1 MKMVVSSVSIVE
13 ASKPSNIAATTMQ
26 GGYEFPAQPL
36 HNFLSC
42 GAGVKRL
49 KPNQQARV
57 AQWAMIVYMAKQP
70 LRRQADCPNTD
81 LLPICCFN
89 TVSRKRAGT
98 RDYREARP

>member
-1 MKMVVSSVSIVE
+1 
-13 ASKPSNIAATTMQ
+13 MQ
-26 GGYEFPAQPL
+26 GGYEFL

-42 GAGVKRL
+42 GVKRL